1 MEACED
7 AHYMARKFSEM
18 RHKTKLIPP
27 HFVQPFVKI
36 NKNDFFEAETICEVT
51 SMRFVALGAESQQRI
66 PLFIRR

>member
-36 NKNDFFEAETICEVT
+36 NKNDFFEAETIDPTHVIWT
-51 SMRFVALGAESQQRI
+51 QA
-66 PLFIRR
+66 

>member
-27 HFVQPFVKI
+27 HFVHPFVKV

-51 SMRFVALGAESQQRI
+51 SSHQ
-66 PLFIRR
+66 

>member
-27 HFVQPFVKI
+27 HFVQAFVKI
-36 NKNDFFEAETICEVT
+36 NKNDFFEAETICKVT
-51 SMRFVALGAESQQRI
+51 SSHQ
-66 PLFIRR
+66 

>member
-7 AHYMARKFSEM
+7 AHYMAQKFSEM

-51 SMRFVALGAESQQRI
+51 SSHQ
-66 PLFIRR
+66 